1 MARDISA
8 VSEVQSATENC
19 WTDNSEPELAKLLD
33 DAPLQA
39 VMTRD
44 GVTRHVVGD
53 LADGLRR
60 ARLVRRADGLTIDPP
75 TAICYTSLASASE
88 QPSPIRGVRA
98 ASEGSSAQQQPR
110 TAA

>member
-1 MARDISA
+1 MARDFLALGKVRSP
-8 VSEVQSATENC
+8 TETR

-44 GVTRHVVGD
+44 GVTRQVVEG
-53 LADGLRR
+53 LAIGFRR
-60 ARLVRRADGLTIDPP
+60 TQLVQRADALAIDPP
-75 TAICYTSLASASE
+75 PAICYTSSPPTSE
-88 QPSPIRGVRA
+88 QPSPIRGVRS
-98 ASEGSSAQQQPR
+98 ASEGSAQQQPR